1 MNVPLFLH
9 PASSGGDKGPDDSR
23 LDRFNLTIL
32 LGYPYE
38 EMLACATI
46 LFGGVLERH
55 PKLDICISHGGG
67 GLPYLFDRFVGMT
80 KFGNWIPESI
90 REHGFSH
97 MLQKLWF
104 DAHVDGETAHK
115 RLLEVVGHD
124 RLVEEATLTAVR
136 NARLMLGSGFTS
148 AVSFGSTYKID
159 VALRDAISQGS
170 VIGPRLLAAGR
181 DLGATASNVDSG
193 GGLSQIA
200 DGPWALR
207 KAVREQRKIGVDVV
221 KIFIDGE
228 AINKQNPPGE
238 LSYTDEEVSA
248 AVAEAHRRGMRVACH
263 ARSAAAVKQAVRAE
277 VDFIGHA
284 NYLDQEAVDM
294 LHEKKDSIFVGP
306 AIAWEVSYLEKCESI
321 GVTRETVI
329 AQGYQK
335 EIDATIEAVA
345 RLREAGIKLV
355 VGGDYGISIAPHGTY
370 AKDLEYFVDL
380 FGMSN
385 AEAIL
390 CATKNGGLAFDP
402 YGSVGTIE
410 EGSLADLV
418 IVDGDPLND
427 IRVLQDHSKLQIM
440 KNGLLY
446 QDLTNTN
453 PYLIVDC

>member
-1 MNVPLFLH
+1 MDYLLKNLNLF
-9 PASSGGDKGPDDSR
+9 SGKGNEALKNAAIWVAGSKIKFAGSFEALP
-23 LDRFNLTIL
+23 
-32 LGYPYE
+32 
-38 EMLACATI
+38 EMPQGTVEKDLA
-46 LFGGVLERH
+46 G
-55 PKLDICISHGGG
+55 K
-67 GLPYLFDRFVGMT
+67 FVMAGMT
-80 KFGNWIPESI
+80 ETHAHLSFA
-90 REHGFSH
+90 
-97 MLQKLWF
+97 
-104 DAHVDGETAHK
+104 DASPFAIGET
-115 RLLEVVGHD
+115 
-124 RLVEEATLTAVR
+124 LVEDATLTAVR

-238 LSYTDEEVSA
+238 LSFTDEEVSA

-335 EIDATIEAVA
+335 EIDATIETVA
-345 RLREAGIKLV
+345 KLREAGIKLV